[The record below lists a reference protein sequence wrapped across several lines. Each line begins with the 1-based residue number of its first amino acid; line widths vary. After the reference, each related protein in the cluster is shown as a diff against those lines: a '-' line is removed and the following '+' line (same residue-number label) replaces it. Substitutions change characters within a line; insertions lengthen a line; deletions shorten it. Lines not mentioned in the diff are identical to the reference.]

1 MMPAPASREW
11 ALGLWDHGYQV
22 VVAPLRA
29 KRPHVPWKAFQTH
42 RVPREAVEEWFAH
55 GEHNIAIL
63 TGAMGGVTKRT
74 PKRTPPALPS
84 PRRCPNPKGEA
95 LRCPLPLVHRPQIRY
110 TLHQLLQIP
119 LEPHRAPLLAP
130 QHPTQIPPRHH
141 QVRCQLPDVRTRL
154 DDVLK
159 NIPHAKSI
167 HLHKCTVNP
176 ARELFCSS
184 PLAWVCNCPHTVN
197 RR

>member
-1 MMPAPASREW
+1 MPAPASREW

-130 QHPTQIPPRHH
+130 RNWPTLGSAPWMSTLRPHPATCSSLRRVPGVERPSTSSTTSRGSAPGGIWPSW
-141 QVRCQLPDVRTRL
+141 RTRL
-154 DDVLK
+154 
-159 NIPHAKSI
+159 
-167 HLHKCTVNP
+167 
-176 ARELFCSS
+176 R
-184 PLAWVCNCPHTVN
+184 WW
-197 RR
+197 